1 MLVEIETE
9 DVLPEREMNSY
20 KILLGM
26 IGVVCLFI
34 LVTLLKYCK
43 KLYSKRRKYM
53 NQITQEEDLFH
64 NEFTF
69 ERQNGNQRSSDTTS
83 IRTYSV
89 GYPSE
94 TEYDDFNKRFHT
106 LCATF
111 PEPLTVYEK
120 VKYPE

>member
-1 MLVEIETE
+1 M
-9 DVLPEREMNSY
+9 RNS
-20 KILLGM
+20 
-26 IGVVCLFI
+26 
-34 LVTLLKYCK
+34 
-43 KLYSKRRKYM
+43 M
-53 NQITQEEDLFH
+53 NQMFQEEDLFQ
-64 NEFTF
+64 NEYT
-69 ERQNGNQRSSDTTS
+69 NQRQDENQGSSDTTS
-83 IRTYSV
+83 MRPGPV